1 MAAAADPGSSTPPS
15 GALVP
20 GESAY
25 HESTQFRHWRF
36 SPTGLHNLR
45 QELNKRSIEV
55 AKKNNELEK
64 QAQKELKGDW
74 AHTSTPA
81 AYLTVADELCLV
93 RFYCQQVSQI
103 CRRGFALPEQ
113 VEATAISY
121 LKRFYLK
128 NSVMEWHPKTIM
140 PTALFLAAKTTNYP
154 VAIEDFVPKM
164 PGLTQDSILG
174 KEFLVAQSLG
184 FEFWVRGAEK
194 ALRGWTLDM
203 QDQPRPPIDD
213 IQKAIP
219 KALLKLTESYSTDS
233 EFIYTPSQ
241 IGLACLRMADRNLV
255 DSFLELRYSTAAA
268 DSQIDPDGDEEQ
280 PAPLYGMEKA
290 RLIEILEQ
298 IAKTI
303 ETDGR
308 ELGKDDVKP
317 VDKRLKGYTNP
328 EKVPGT
334 ALYEK
339 RKREKEQ
346 SEAAAKAAKTL
357 KSQASAADSDMFF
370 GGALPSSVTNDNKSR
385 IPLSPKLDLNGSQRP
400 GGADVEMSDG
410 GMGIQGESGGL
421 IMGGKGLK
429 DVGLPLSR
437 N

>member
-1 MAAAADPGSSTPPS
+1 MPATTDPGSASSSSP
-15 GALVP
+15 LVA

-25 HESTQFRHWRF
+25 HESSQFRHWRF
-36 SPTGLHNLR
+36 SSTGLHHLR
-45 QELNKRSIEV
+45 QDLNRRSIEV
-55 AKKNNELEK
+55 AKKNNELEQ
-64 QAQKELKGDW
+64 QAQEELKCDW
-74 AHTSTPA
+74 AQTSTPA

-128 NSVMEWHPKTIM
+128 NSVMEWHPKAIM

-154 VAIEDFVPKM
+154 VAIEDFLPKM
-164 PGLTQDSILG
+164 PGRTQDSILG

-184 FEFWVRGAEK
+184 FEFW
-194 ALRGWTLDM
+194 
-203 QDQPRPPIDD
+203 DQPRPPIDD
-213 IQKAIP
+213 IQKAVT
-219 KALLKLTESYSTDS
+219 KALLKLTESYSTDA

-255 DSFLELRYSTAAA
+255 DAFLELRYSTAAA
-268 DSQIDPDGDEEQ
+268 ATLQTGSDEEQ
-280 PAPLYGMEKA
+280 PAPLYGIEKT

-298 IAKTI
+298 IAKMI
-303 ETDGR
+303 ESDGR

-346 SEAAAKAAKTL
+346 SEAAAKAAKNL
-357 KSQASAADSDMFF
+357 KSKASDADSDMFF
-370 GGALPSSVTNDNKSR
+370 GGALPLSVTNENKSR
-385 IPLSPKLDLNGSQRP
+385 IPLSPKLDINGNQQPRETN
-400 GGADVEMSDG
+400 AE
-410 GMGIQGESGGL
+410 
-421 IMGGKGLK
+421 
-429 DVGLPLSR
+429 
-437 N
+437 

>member
-1 MAAAADPGSSTPPS
+1 MEATTDPGSASS
-15 GALVP
+15 SSSLVP

-25 HESTQFRHWRF
+25 HESSQFRHWRF
-36 SPTGLHNLR
+36 SSTGLHKLR
-45 QELNKRSIEV
+45 QDLNRRSIEV

-64 QAQKELKGDW
+64 QAQEELKGDW
-74 AHTSTPA
+74 TQTSTPA

-93 RFYCQQVSQI
+93 RFYCQQISQI

-128 NSVMEWHPKTIM
+128 NSVMEWHPKAIM

-154 VAIEDFVPKM
+154 VAIEDFLPKM
-164 PGLTQDSILG
+164 PGRTQDSILG

-184 FEFWVRGAEK
+184 FEFW
-194 ALRGWTLDM
+194 
-203 QDQPRPPIDD
+203 DQPRPPIDD
-213 IQKAIP
+213 IQKAVP
-219 KALLKLTESYSTDS
+219 KALLKLTESYSTDA

-255 DSFLELRYSTAAA
+255 DAFLELRYSTAAA
-268 DSQIDPDGDEEQ
+268 ATLQTNSDEEQ
-280 PAPLYGMEKA
+280 PAPLYGIEKT

-298 IAKTI
+298 IAKMI
-303 ETDGR
+303 ESDGR

-346 SEAAAKAAKTL
+346 SEAAAKAAKNL
-357 KSQASAADSDMFF
+357 KSEASDLDSDMFF
-370 GGALPSSVTNDNKSR
+370 GGALPSSVINENKSR
-385 IPLSPKLDLNGSQRP
+385 IPLSPKLDINGSQQP
-400 GGADVEMSDG
+400 KETNAE
-410 GMGIQGESGGL
+410 
-421 IMGGKGLK
+421 
-429 DVGLPLSR
+429 
-437 N
+437 